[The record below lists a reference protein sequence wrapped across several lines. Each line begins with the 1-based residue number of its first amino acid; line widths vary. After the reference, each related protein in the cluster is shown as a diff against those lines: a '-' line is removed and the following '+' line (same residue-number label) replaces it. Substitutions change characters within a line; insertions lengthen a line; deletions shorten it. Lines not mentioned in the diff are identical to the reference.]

1 MSSRKN
7 DVFAEFVVG
16 LFMLVVLAALV
27 YFTIVISGVDV
38 IRGRKRVCAQ
48 VVFSDV
54 GGLKESDT
62 VMYRGT
68 KVGSVER
75 IQLTPS
81 NLVVSAEID
90 QNVVLREGYTISIRN
105 LSMLG
110 GYYLLLEEGK
120 GEVLPLRETLFVGK
134 KPTDWM
140 SEVSEIAHNLNEAVS
155 GNELR
160 TIVTNLAA
168 ASASIRELSERL
180 ERGEGTLGKLMSPDT
195 KLYDNLDATV
205 ANAKEI
211 SDCLRQGQG
220 LLGRLLAANDPLAGE
235 LESSL
240 AAFRKACESFDAS
253 ETFASANKLLASLNE
268 VADKLKAGEG
278 TLGKLV
284 ADPALYDEINGLIK
298 DIRQVIDNY
307 RDTTPISTFGSL
319 VTGAL

>member
-1 MSSRKN
+1 MSAHKK
-7 DVFAEFVVG
+7 DVFAEFIVG
-16 LFMLVVLAALV
+16 IFMLVVLAALV

-38 IRGRKRVCAQ
+38 IRGHKRIAAQ
-48 VVFSDV
+48 VAFMDV

-68 KVGSVER
+68 KVGTVER
-75 IQLTPS
+75 IQLTPT
-81 NLVVSAEID
+81 NLIVSAEID
-90 QNVVLREGYTISIRN
+90 QNVILREGYTISIRN

-120 GEVLPLRETLFVGK
+120 GEALPLKGTLFVGQT
-134 KPTDWM
+134 PTDWM
-140 SEVSEIAHNLNEAVS
+140 TEVSSIARNLNAAVS
-155 GNELR
+155 GDELR

-168 ASASIRELSERL
+168 ASESIRAISARL
-180 ERGEGTLGKLMSPDT
+180 ERGEGTLGKLMASDT
-195 KLYDNLDATV
+195 KLYDNLDAMI

-211 SDCLRQGQG
+211 SACLKEGKG
-220 LLGRLLAANDPLAGE
+220 LLGRLLATDDPLAGE

-240 AAFRKACESFDAS
+240 AAFKKACASFDARD
-253 ETFASANKLLASLNE
+253 TFASANKLLETLNS

-278 TLGKLV
+278 TLGKLI
-284 ADPALYDEINGLIK
+284 ADPSLYDEVNGLTK

-319 VTGAL
+319 ITGAL